1 MLQVR
6 VEGDPAESQALLDVL
21 AAAGVEVQVGTRK
34 ARREGFTH
42 TYAMVR
48 LTDWSAPVSA
58 ATAADGA
65 APGRRGAVW
74 AEATLGTPP
83 ALPAGDR
90 RPARRG
96 RPR

>member
-34 ARREGFTH
+34 TRREGFTH

-48 LTDWSAPVSA
+48 LAGWRAP
-58 ATAADGA
+58 AADAPDAGGA
-65 APGRRGAVW
+65 VPGRRGAVW